1 MINTPNKYNKNNN
14 SKTATATAT
23 AATATTTN
31 ERHSQKIPLPLPLS
45 LPLHLLP
52 CTPPPQLTSPHLTP
66 HTPHTP
72 LEVSKT
78 SSQSRCIWATQS
90 QNGDLEL
97 KKAVVQQSTYEV
109 IDYMNTL

>member
-1 MINTPNKYNKNNN
+1 MINTPNKYNNN
-14 SKTATATAT
+14 SKTATAT

-31 ERHSQKIPLPLPLS
+31 ERHSQKIPLPLS

-52 CTPPPQLTSPHLTP
+52 STPPPQLTSPHL
-66 HTPHTP
+66 TPHTP

-90 QNGDLEL
+90 QNGDLGL
-97 KKAVVQQSTYEV
+97 KKAVVQ
-109 IDYMNTL
+109 